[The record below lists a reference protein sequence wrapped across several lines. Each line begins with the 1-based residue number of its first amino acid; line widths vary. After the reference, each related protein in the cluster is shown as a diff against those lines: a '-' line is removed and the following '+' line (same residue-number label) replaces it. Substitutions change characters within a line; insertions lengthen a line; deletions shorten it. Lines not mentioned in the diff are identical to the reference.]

1 VGSRAANVTIPYTLR
16 WDPPGPYEVVFT
28 TRLGGVSEGPYASLN
43 LGRKTGDDVER
54 VDENRR
60 RACAE
65 LGADAARLAL
75 NYQVHSTFVHRARQG
90 ERGGVQGDGLWTDEP
105 GLPVLAL
112 AADCLPIALTRANGA
127 APAVCVLH
135 AGRIGLLH
143 GIVET
148 GVAALG
154 GTVSAAIGPSI
165 GPCCYEVG
173 EEVAVPY
180 RDRFGAEI
188 MEGGKLDLWQAA
200 ERELRSA
207 GVDQIERLD
216 LCTACNPELFFS
228 HRRDGK
234 PRGVQGVLASVA
246 GDVR

>member
-1 VGSRAANVTIPYTLR
+1 VIT
-16 WDPPGPYEVVFT
+16 WDVPGPYEVVFT

-43 LGRKTGDDVER
+43 LGRKTGDEVKR

-60 RACAE
+60 RACDE
-65 LGADAARLAL
+65 IDADAARLAL
-75 NYQVHSTFVHRARQG
+75 NFQVHSTLVHRAQQG
-90 ERGGVQGDGLWTDEP
+90 ERGGIHGDGLWTDEP
-105 GLPVLAL
+105 ALPVLAL
-112 AADCLPIALTRANGA
+112 AADCLPIALARANSA

-135 AGRIGLLH
+135 AGRIGLLD
-143 GIVET
+143 GIVEA
-148 GVAALG
+148 GVGTLG
-154 GTVSAAIGPSI
+154 GDLAAAIGPSI

-173 EEVAVPY
+173 EEVASPY
-180 RDRFGAEI
+180 RSRFGARI
-188 MEGGKLDLWQAA
+188 TSGRRLDLRQAA
-200 ERELRSA
+200 ERLLREA
-207 GVDQIERLD
+207 GVDRIERFD

>member
-1 VGSRAANVTIPYTLR
+1 VIR
-16 WDPPGPYEVVFT
+16 WDAHGPYEVAFT

-65 LGADAARLAL
+65 LDADAAKLAL
-75 NYQVHSTFVHRARQG
+75 NYQVHSTLVHRAQQG
-90 ERGGVQGDGLWTDEP
+90 ERGGSHGDGLWTDEP

-112 AADCLPIALTRANGA
+112 AADCLPIALVRANGA

-135 AGRIGLLH
+135 GGRIGLLA
-143 GIVET
+143 GIVES

-154 GTVSAAIGPSI
+154 GDLAAALGPSI

-173 EEVAVPY
+173 EEVAAPY
-180 RDRFGAEI
+180 RARFGAGI
-188 MEGGKLDLWQAA
+188 MRGRRLDLRQAA
-200 ERELRSA
+200 ERLLRAA
-207 GVDQIERLD
+207 GVDRIERFD

-234 PRGVQGVLASVA
+234 PRGVQGVLARVA
-246 GDVR
+246 